1 MNIRQSLVRQ
11 TLAIAALSLMA
22 GAAFAA
28 PQAAP
33 AAGAA
38 PAPAAKTA
46 HHKAKP
52 HHHHAVKC
60 KAGESLVA
68 GKCEAKSS

>member
-1 MNIRQSLVRQ
+1 MNIRQ

-28 PQAAP
+28 PQTAP
-33 AAGAA
+33 AAGASA
-38 PAPAAKTA
+38 APAATA
-46 HHKAKP
+46 PAAHKVKP
-52 HHHHAVKC
+52 HHHAPKC

-68 GKCEAKSS
+68 GKCEAKKP